1 MEHRAAIEA
10 AERRRAEEQFRTVV
24 EHSPNGIVMVDE
36 RGRILLVNPAT
47 EALFGYAR
55 EELIGQTVEL
65 LVPEAERAAHPGHRA
80 RYVAAP
86 QARQMGHGRDLL
98 GRRKD
103 GSTVPVEIGLSP
115 IMTTEGLRTL
125 ATIVDVS
132 ARKRA
137 EAALAAAL
145 DQQKLLL
152 RELSHRVANGFQ
164 LMSAML
170 LLQRRTVK
178 EQAAAE
184 ALAAAAERVHAMALI
199 HRRLYLDQGGGTQNV
214 TTYLS
219 GLCAD
224 LRRAFARSGVSLE
237 CEGACDAV
245 IPTDKLVPL
254 GLIATELVINALK
267 HAHGPG
273 QTGRIV
279 LRWEEVAQGY
289 RLTVADDGAG
299 LPDGFDPQRTPGLGM
314 LVIRAQV
321 EQLRGT
327 LVIDRTPPGVRF
339 VATFPDLSQ

>member
-1 MEHRAAIEA
+1 MEHRLAVEA
-10 AERRRAEEQFRTVV
+10 AERRRAEEQFRAVV
-24 EHSPNGIVMVDE
+24 EHAPNGIVVVDE
-36 RGRILLVNPAT
+36 RGRIRLVNRAT

-137 EAALAAAL
+137 EADLAAAL
-145 DQQKLLL
+145 DRQKLLL

-164 LMSAML
+164 LISAL
-170 LLQRRTVK
+170 LTLQRRTVR

-199 HRRLYLDQGGGTQNV
+199 HRRLYLHESVGVQNV
-214 TTYLS
+214 TTYLT

-224 LRRAFARSGVSLE
+224 LRSAFGHSGVSLE
-237 CEGACDAV
+237 CEGACDGTVPA
-245 IPTDKLVPL
+245 DKLVPL
-254 GLIATELVINALK
+254 GLLATELVINALK
-267 HAHGPG
+267 HAHRPG
-273 QTGRIV
+273 EAGRIV
-279 LRWEEVAQGY
+279 LRWEEVAGGY
-289 RLTVADDGAG
+289 RLTVADDGVG
-299 LPDGFDPQRTPGLGM
+299 LPDGFDPLNTPGLGM
-314 LVIRAQV
+314 LVIRSQV
-321 EQLRGT
+321 EQLGGT
-327 LVIDRTPPGVRF
+327 LTVDRTPPGVRF
-339 VATFPDLSQ
+339 VVTLPALR